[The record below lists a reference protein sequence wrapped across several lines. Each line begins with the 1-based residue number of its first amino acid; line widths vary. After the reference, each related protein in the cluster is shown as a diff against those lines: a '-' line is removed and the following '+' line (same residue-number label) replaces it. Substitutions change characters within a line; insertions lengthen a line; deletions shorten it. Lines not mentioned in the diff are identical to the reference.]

1 MTAAGVLLLFMALT
15 AAYVRRWPISTAIIY
30 LMAGFA
36 IGPTGFALLT
46 LDIVHE
52 SVWMEVLTEIAV
64 IISLFVG
71 GLKLRLPLRHRAW
84 RPAFLL
90 ASVVMVM
97 SIAGVSVASH
107 FLFGLPAFASI
118 LLGAVLAPTDPVLA
132 SAVSV
137 SSATDHD
144 RVRFA
149 LSGEAGLNDGAAFPF
164 VVFALEGL
172 RAGGL
177 DVWVGTWF
185 ASRILWAIP
194 AGLLIGYVLGAGL
207 GRVAMALRSKNRDT
221 HSPNDFF
228 ALALIALSYV
238 LAERVHAWGFLSVFA
253 AGVGLRHA
261 ELNVV
266 AAAPKQR
273 FVDMVQRAL
282 WRVLRR
288 GPEREAH
295 HKPPHP
301 PAEHLVTGDLEAS
314 DLDEPSIAAGMLISD
329 VLSFG
334 NTVERLLEV
343 LLVVLVGIALSQA
356 FTLQA
361 AVLAVLLFVVIR
373 PAATML
379 ALRGTR
385 TTVSERR
392 LLGWFGIRG
401 IGSLYYLSYALNHG
415 VAGEAADVL
424 TGIVITVIAC
434 SITLH
439 GASVGP
445 IAYRRALRRLDSN
458 QSTA

>member
-1 MTAAGVLLLFMALT
+1 MTAAGVLLLFMALS
-15 AAYVRRWPISTAIIY
+15 AVYVRRWPVSTAIIY
-30 LMAGFA
+30 LMVGFA
-36 IGPTGFALLT
+36 IGPAGYALLT
-46 LDIVHE
+46 LDIVHG

-90 ASVVMVM
+90 ASVVMIT
-97 SIAGVSVASH
+97 SIAGVSVVSH
-107 FLFGLPAFASI
+107 YLFGLPTFAAI

-132 SAVSV
+132 SAVAV
-137 SSATDHD
+137 NSADDHD

-164 VVFALEGL
+164 VVFALEGI

-177 DVWVGTWF
+177 DSWVGTWF
-185 ASRILWAIP
+185 ASRMLWAIP

-207 GRVAMALRSKNRDT
+207 GRVTIAMRSKHRDT
-221 HSPNDFF
+221 DSPNDFL

-266 AAAPKQR
+266 AAAPHPRLLESLK
-273 FVDMVQRAL
+273 
-282 WRVLRR
+282 RVLRR
-288 GPEREAH
+288 DPVREKH
-295 HKPPHP
+295 HKAAQP
-301 PAEHLVTGDLEAS
+301 PAEQLVHGDLETS
-314 DLDEPSIAAGMLISD
+314 DLDEPSVAAGMLISEM
-329 VLSFG
+329 LSFG
-334 NTVERLLEV
+334 DTVERLLEV

-356 FTLQA
+356 FTMEA
-361 AVLAVLLFVVIR
+361 ALLSLLLFFIIR
-373 PAATML
+373 PVAT
-379 ALRGTR
+379 ALFLRNTR

-392 LLGWFGIRG
+392 LIGWFGIRG
-401 IGSLYYLSYALNHG
+401 IGSLYYLSYALNRG
-415 VAGEAADVL
+415 ISGEVADTL
-424 TGIVITVIAC
+424 TGIVVTVVAC
-434 SITLH
+434 SIALH